1 MSCPLTAGYSIGCRD
16 SQGGIDY
23 VIALQLE
30 NIEDITVVAGEVTA
44 ITVVVGE
51 QGYKIEQEQGTGMFD
66 DNPIGN
72 RENGTYRSEQSLS
85 LVLNDRKTE
94 TRNLVNLL
102 AKNRLVFLVFENTGR
117 ISLAGLERGLMLADG
132 AGGTGTAH
140 EDRNGYTLPFSG
152 TEREQA
158 PTVGLN
164 DAAILA
170 LLSPAE

>member
-1 MSCPLTAGYSIGCRD
+1 MSCPITAGYTIGCRD

-30 NIEDITVVAGEVTA
+30 NIDDVTVVDGEVTA
-44 ITVVVGE
+44 ITVATGE
-51 QGYKIEQEQGTGMFD
+51 QGWKIEQEQGTGMFD

-102 AKNRLVFLVFENTGR
+102 AKNRLVFVVVENTGR
-117 ISLAGLERGLMLADG
+117 ISFAGMERGLMLSDG

-158 PTVGLN
+158 PTVLSSL
-164 DAAILA
+164 IPA
-170 LLSPAE
+170 LLEPAS